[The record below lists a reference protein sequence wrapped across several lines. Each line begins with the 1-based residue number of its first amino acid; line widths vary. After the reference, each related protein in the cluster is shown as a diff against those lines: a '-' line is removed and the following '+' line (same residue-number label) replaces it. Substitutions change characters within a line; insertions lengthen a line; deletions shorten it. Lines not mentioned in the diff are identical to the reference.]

1 MGSHTHDLIGIEA
14 LRIITMIMIV
24 GLHYLNFGGI
34 LWQDAV
40 WNRRIAWCIEALWIM
55 DYYIY
60 VQNILDYITYG
71 PQLFLLRSRLFSTT
85 GYASSMC
92 LRGLKSRTGNRQRYS
107 LAPVLLAWG

>member
-40 WNRRIAWCIEALWIM
+40 WNRRM
-55 DYYIY
+55 G
-60 VQNILDYITYG
+60 V
-71 PQLFLLRSRLFSTT
+71 
-85 GYASSMC
+85 
-92 LRGLKSRTGNRQRYS
+92 
-107 LAPVLLAWG
+107 